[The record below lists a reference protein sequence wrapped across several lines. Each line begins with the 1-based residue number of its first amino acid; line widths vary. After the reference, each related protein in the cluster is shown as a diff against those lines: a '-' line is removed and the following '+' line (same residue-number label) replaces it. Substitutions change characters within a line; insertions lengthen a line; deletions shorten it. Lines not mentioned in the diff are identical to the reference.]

1 MNIYIAT
8 SGYRLPSSF
17 IVKEICCLFPNG
29 EYNHYILKPPTNWDL
44 SDVDKRT
51 IRFATKNLNNL
62 SYHDGDIP
70 YENIEAIFTR
80 YQEHQV
86 YTNYSSVTF
95 KLVQN
100 ILPTIIIVIV
110 QSLGFQ
116 MPRNHQTPCV
126 AGYTTQGTV
135 LKQNLLLS
143 KPLWNLIC
151 LKN

>member
-80 YQEHQV
+80 YQEYQV
-86 YTNYSSVTF
+86 YTYSSVTF

-100 ILPTIIIVIV
+100 IFFFFFFVQGAGLPRRSGSTER
-110 QSLGFQ
+110 LGKISYQ
-116 MPRNHQTPCV
+116 Q
-126 AGYTTQGTV
+126 
-135 LKQNLLLS
+135 LSLLLY
-143 KPLWNLIC
+143 KV
-151 LKN
+151 